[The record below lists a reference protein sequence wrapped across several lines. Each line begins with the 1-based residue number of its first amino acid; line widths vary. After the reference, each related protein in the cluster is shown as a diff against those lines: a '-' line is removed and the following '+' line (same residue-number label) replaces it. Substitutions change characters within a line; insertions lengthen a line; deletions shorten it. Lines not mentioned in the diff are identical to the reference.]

1 MNSLTIGANFN
12 QFVKLHFKHLFL
24 QMLISKDACLVGT
37 FLLVRTSLLK

>member
-24 QMLISKDACLVGT
+24 QMLVGKDALWVAFYWSG
-37 FLLVRTSLLK
+37 RAY